1 MIVMLQSQIRTGL
14 VTFHRLGLIF
24 VLFSFFFLRKLNLL
38 VCLVSDKKRK
48 EATGYDISIE
58 ALSAHQAKSCSLT
71 EQLRSLFLNMTQ
83 RTALILGLHFTVFRY
98 LVVLHAEENQ
108 KRMKEYFFTGMW

>member
-71 EQLRSLFLNMTQ
+71 ELLRSLLNKTQ
-83 RTALILGLHFTVFRY
+83 RTALILVLRFTVSRY